1 MNNTN
6 QNLPA
11 PSPAQTAALAL
22 RENLAAIPFSRE
34 TGVQIASIGNAFAL
48 SELVLKAGFAPKG
61 STAESLTLA
70 MLEGASIGLN
80 PLQAVQGISVVNGR
94 PALWGDALVAVVKG
108 SPVFGGERIEAIA
121 DERNPDRS
129 GVRVTVWRKGDEE
142 NAHAEQFTIGDAK
155 RAGLWGKP
163 GPWTQ
168 YPRTMLRH
176 RAVALAYRQTFAD
189 VLKGVRY
196 AEEERD
202 AAETPVAPA
211 TTAPAP
217 IQPETPAP
225 VAKKR
230 ASRLRAALNIEDAV
244 ASPAE
249 PPAPPSPEPEPTFA
263 PGGEPATAP
272 ETAPSAPQDAQEA
285 PPPKF
290 TEDLPFTA

>member
-6 QNLPA
+6 TNTPA
-11 PSPAQTAALAL
+11 PVPAQTAALAL

-108 SPVFGGERIEAIA
+108 SPVFGGERIEAFT
-121 DERNPDRS
+121 DNERPDNS
-129 GVRVTVWRKGDEE
+129 GVRVTVWRKGDEA
-142 NAHAEQFTIGDAK
+142 NAHAEQFTIADAK
-155 RAGLWGKP
+155 RAGLWGKQ

-176 RAVALAYRQTFAD
+176 RACALAYRQTFAD

-211 TTAPAP
+211 TPAPAP

-230 ASRLRAALNIEDAV
+230 ASKLRAALSIPEEAV
-244 ASPAE
+244 EVAPAAA
-249 PPAPPSPEPEPTFA
+249 PAPEPVFA
-263 PGGEPATAP
+263 PGGDEVAP
-272 ETAPSAPQDAQEA
+272 EKAPGAPQDAQEA
-285 PPPKF
+285 PPAKF